1 MNTATTRLRRTFA
14 YPADDNDDDDD
25 DDNSASS
32 SLAAAALDEQEQ
44 ETLIEALAE
53 QNDVRNA
60 QFRLLLLCLPAV
72 SALPYLV
79 ALLFPG
85 GGSSSSGSSGSRF
98 AALMSLSS
106 LASTGWMLAR
116 LPPGVTG
123 VKVLDEWV
131 VGGAGSD
138 GRNARNRRGS
148 GSSHGSGDDS
158 EDGYEMTSRQKRKQ
172 KKKKQKRAGALPF
185 WADDHPRS
193 PLENYLPYLNVGL
206 CAVLVLTGFLSKS
219 AVSQGYWGHVGLS
232 NLPAIVYGVV
242 LVAKIV
248 MGGVDPE
255 RDLGALRYE
264 YKGA

>member
-1 MNTATTRLRRTFA
+1 MTARLRRTFA
-14 YPADDNDDDDD
+14 YPTDNDNDDDA
-25 DDNSASS
+25 ASS
-32 SLAAAALDEQEQ
+32 DDPALDEQEQ

-72 SALPYLV
+72 SALPYLA
-79 ALLFPG
+79 ALLF
-85 GGSSSSGSSGSRF
+85 SGDGRNSRSV
-98 AALMSLSS
+98 ALMALSS

-131 VGGAGSD
+131 GAS
-138 GRNARNRRGS
+138 S
-148 GSSHGSGDDS
+148 GSRDRDDDNNS
-158 EDGYEMTSRQKRKQ
+158 TS
-172 KKKKQKRAGALPF
+172 KKKKRAGALPF
-185 WADDHPRS
+185 WADNNPRS
-193 PLENYLPYLNVGL
+193 PLENYLPYMNAGL
-206 CAVLVLTGFLSKS
+206 CAVLVLTGFLSRS